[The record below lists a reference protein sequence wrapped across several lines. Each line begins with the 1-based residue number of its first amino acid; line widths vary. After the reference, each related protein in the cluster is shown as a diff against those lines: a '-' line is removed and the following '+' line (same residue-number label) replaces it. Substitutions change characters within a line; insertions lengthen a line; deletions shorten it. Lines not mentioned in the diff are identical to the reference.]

1 MKKITLLLASAC
13 LFLFAACKQNGPNT
27 GEKTAVDLPTKTG
40 TERAVEI
47 LNSEVAKLDNP
58 WKTKT
63 GDLLTDDDFTKT
75 FGAAGLKSLNRIAR
89 ENYCLYEWLKPDWVQ
104 RDNAN
109 DKSGDKFTNPKNNV
123 VFLLIDF
130 GQPKTAA
137 AIFQQKL
144 DLRTEHW
151 NDKVAGI
158 GEGALWSNDNRRLIV
173 LVGQFI
179 INIDVS
185 VEDEA
190 VANLPKAKEVAAIVV
205 PKLAKKG

>member
-1 MKKITLLLASAC
+1 MKKTGLWLAGVC
-13 LFLFAACKQNGPNT
+13 LVFISACKQNEQKPAENAP
-27 GEKTAVDLPTKTG
+27 EKTPTEKAVD
-40 TERAVEI
+40 I
-47 LNSEVAKLDNP
+47 LNSKTERLDNP
-58 WKTKT
+58 WKSNT
-63 GDLLTDDDFTKT
+63 GDLLTDADFTKI
-75 FGAAGLKSLNRIAR
+75 FGEAGLKSLNRIPR
-89 ENYCLYEWLKPDWVQ
+89 ENYCLFEWLKPDWVQ

-109 DKSGDKFTNPKNNV
+109 DKSGDKFTNPKNNL

-137 AIFQQKL
+137 AIFQQKM

-151 NDKVAGI
+151 NDNIAGI

-179 INIDVS
+179 INVDVS

-190 VANLPKAKEVAAIVV
+190 GANLPKAKEVAAVVV
-205 PKLAKKG
+205 PKLAKK